1 MSDNIDCCFREGN
14 SWFRYRAAAVII
26 ADGYALFADNGEYY
40 YSVGG
45 GVHIGESSAEAVLRE
60 ITEETGLAAEIER
73 PLCLAENF
81 FSGDGALEGVDCH
94 TIELYY
100 LLKPTREAT
109 MISTENSAEK
119 LRWLPIDRLNEYDIR
134 PSLLKQLAANPPE
147 SFLLIN
153 NKECK

>member
-14 SWFRYRAAAVII
+14 KWFRYRAAAVII
-26 ADGYALFADNGEYY
+26 AEGYALFADNGEYF

-60 ITEETGLAAEIER
+60 VIEEAGLSAEIER

-81 FSGDGALEGVDCH
+81 FSGDGTLEGVDCH

-100 LLKPTREAT
+100 LLKPTREAMT
-109 MISTENSAEK
+109 STQHAAEK

-134 PSLLKQLAANPPE
+134 PSLLKKLAANPPE

-153 NKECK
+153 NKERK